1 MLKKIISFH
10 TAAKIV
16 LIILSMVLVFHVLVL
31 TGLIPFD
38 IVWGGR
44 LKSREDMLVFESVST
59 GINLLIVLI
68 TASHAG
74 YISVG
79 LNKSMSRILIW
90 LMTGGFLLNTI
101 GNLMAVDPIEKI
113 VFTPITLVLTVLC
126 YRVASEKT

>member
-68 TASHAG
+68 TATHAG